1 MMDRFWLQ
9 LLPSSDPAF
18 EPLQRAEQF
27 TDPQDW
33 PVLELAHQQA
43 RWDAA
48 WGADLAI
55 LEARAAELVAIAA
68 RFAERNHDGMF
79 TDTAHDA
86 EVEALGY
93 ALGLTA
99 ARVAIRHHDQAHA
112 GTQVAA

>member
-18 EPLQRAEQF
+18 ETLHRAEQF
-27 TDPQDW
+27 TDPADW
-33 PVLELAHQQA
+33 PVLERAHQQA

-48 WGADLAI
+48 WGADLAT
-55 LEARAAELVAIAA
+55 LETRAEALVAVAA
-68 RFAERNHDGMF
+68 RFEERNHDGLF
-79 TDTAHDA
+79 DATVHDA

-99 ARVAIRHHDQAHA
+99 ARVAIRQHDQAQA